1 MLVIVI
7 LLSILLILQTL
18 YLLYYK
24 RQIKDIG
31 KQLAFISEHD
41 SFKFIHTQIK
51 PEEISH
57 LIDLCNTML
66 HKNRELNQEF
76 IHKSS
81 EINETI
87 VSLSHD
93 IRTPLTSLDGYLQL
107 ADRAT
112 EIEEKE
118 KYIALAATRMKQL
131 NRLVD
136 ELFLYTKLQNPAYTL
151 ELAPITTENI
161 LKKSLFTFIEDF
173 KKHETEPQL
182 YLLKKTPPI
191 KGNENALERVFEN
204 IIKNYF
210 VHGSGSLNIVE
221 EEHEKELHIH
231 FSNTLMQ
238 EQSVDFDKIFTR
250 FYKVDA
256 SRSQQST
263 GLGLSIVKSLMS
275 KMDGTVQAS
284 LKGNQFTL
292 TLTFTK
298 GSNDNGDY

>member
-1 MLVIVI
+1 MFVFDI
-7 LLSILLILQTL
+7 LLSVLLILQSI
-18 YLLYYK
+18 YFIYYK
-24 RQIKDIG
+24 RQIKAIG

-51 PEEISH
+51 PKEISH
-57 LIDLCNTML
+57 LIGLCNTML
-66 HKNRELNQEF
+66 RKNRELNQEF

-107 ADRAT
+107 ANRVEST
-112 EIEEKE
+112 EEKSN
-118 KYIALAATRMKQL
+118 YLALASTRIKQL

-151 ELAPITTENI
+151 ELGTMTTVNV
-161 LKKSLFTFIEDF
+161 LKNSLFTFLDDF
-173 KKHETEPQL
+173 TKRETEPQL
-182 YLLKKTPPI
+182 ELLDDSPTI
-191 KGNENALERVFEN
+191 EGNENALERVFEN

-210 VHGSGSLNIVE
+210 VHGKGDLNIIE
-221 EEHEKELHIH
+221 EENEKGVKIH
-231 FSNTLMQ
+231 FRNALKH
-238 EQSVDFDKIFTR
+238 EQSVDFGKIFTR

-263 GLGLSIVKSLMS
+263 GLGLSIVKSLML
-275 KMDGTVQAS
+275 KMNGNTQAT
-284 LKGNQFTL
+284 LEDNQFTL
-292 TLTFTK
+292 TLTFMK
-298 GSNDNGDY
+298 GSSNGD